1 MYKINYITDFI
12 RLSKNPRNEDFI
24 ARLRM
29 IDSELRAKFDFTHPI
44 RINEEK
50 TTDITIDDIEPM
62 LLNAINLFGMNNNN
76 FDLDKY

>member
-1 MYKINYITDFI
+1 MYKLNYITDFI

-29 IDSELRAKFDFTHPI
+29 IDSELRAKFDFTKPI

-62 LLNAINLFGMNNNN
+62 LVNAINIFGLRQNK
-76 FDLDKY
+76 DQ

>member
-1 MYKINYITDFI
+1 MYKLNYITDFI

-29 IDSELRAKFDFTHPI
+29 IDSELRAKFDFTQPI

-50 TTDITIDDIEPM
+50 MPDITIDDIETM
-62 LLNAINLFGMNNNN
+62 LLNAINIFGLRQNK
-76 FDLDKY
+76 DQ